1 MAADNRVL
9 AVLQLSGGNDALNT
23 IVPYSDPYYRE
34 FRHSVAIP
42 EDELLRIDDQFGFHP
57 SMKPLKDLYDQ
68 GKMAVILG
76 VGYPHPNRSHFRS
89 MDIWHTC
96 EPETV
101 GTEGWLGRAI
111 RDLDPTSDNVLT
123 GVNFGRGLPRALA
136 APGVPVASVGNL
148 ETYGVLPGI
157 SGKAQRARALDAFA
171 RLYAPRVGR
180 DITMKFLSQT
190 GLDALK
196 GADILGTVPAKYS
209 STVQYG
215 KDTVA
220 RYMRDMARVHLAG
233 LGTRILYTTAPYNS
247 FDTHANQLTA
257 HASLWTDVSN
267 AITSFLDDLKE
278 HNASDDAVLLVF
290 TEFGRRVR
298 DNGSGT
304 DHGSGGIAFVI
315 GEGVKGGLYGEYPS
329 LAPEKQLDGDL
340 QYNNDFRG
348 VYATLLEG
356 WLNLA
361 AKPIVNGNFETFD
374 LISARTNV
382 PAF

>member
-34 FRHSVAIP
+34 FRQSVAIP
-42 EDELLRIDDQFGFHP
+42 DDQLLRIDDRFGFHP

-68 GKMAVILG
+68 GKMAIILG

-111 RDLDPTSDNVLT
+111 RDLDPKSDNVLT

-157 SGKAQRARALDAFA
+157 SGEAQRARALEAFA

-180 DITMKFLSQT
+180 DVTMKFLSQT

-196 GADILGTVPAKYS
+196 GADILGTVPATYS
-209 STVQYG
+209 STVEYG

-220 RYMRDMARVHLAG
+220 RYMRDMARVHLAN

-267 AITSFLDDLKE
+267 AITAFLDDLKE
-278 HNASDDAVLLVF
+278 HDASDDAVLLVF

-315 GEGVKGGLYGEYPS
+315 GAGVKGGLYGEYPS
-329 LAPEKQLDGDL
+329 LAPDKQLDGDL

-348 VYATLLEG
+348 VYATLLEQ
-356 WLNLA
+356 WLDLA